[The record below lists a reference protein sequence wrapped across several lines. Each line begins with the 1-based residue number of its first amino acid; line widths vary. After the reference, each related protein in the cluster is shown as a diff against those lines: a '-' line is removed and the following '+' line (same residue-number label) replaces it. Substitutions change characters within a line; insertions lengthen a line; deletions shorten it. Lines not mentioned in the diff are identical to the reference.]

1 MSDGSKGTDAPAAFA
16 ERAQA
21 EHGESIR
28 HLVAFGSAV
37 RGDDRGVHAEAEVL
51 LVLEETDRER
61 ELKALAREVGIEHGV
76 VFSVHVLP
84 AERFDARE
92 EHPFV
97 RTAFEEGQVY
107 V

>member
-1 MSDGSKGTDAPAAFA
+1 MSDGTERTDAPAAFA

-21 EHGESIR
+21 NHGESIR

-37 RGDDRGVHAEAEVL
+37 RGDDRGVHAEVEVL
-51 LVLEETDRER
+51 LVLEDTEPER
-61 ELKALAREVGIEHGV
+61 ELEALAREVGIEHGV

-84 AERFDARE
+84 VERYEARE
-92 EHPFV
+92 EHSFIQ
-97 RTAFEEGQVY
+97 TAFEEGQVY